1 MTVRIDTAQAIEDL
15 CAADVPE
22 QQAKAIVRVMVQ
34 AQDGLVT
41 KEYFDA
47 RLEAK
52 FALQTAQLT
61 GIAIAVAGLAVAV
74 AKWVL

>member
-1 MTVRIDTAQAIEDL
+1 M
-15 CAADVPE
+15 
-22 QQAKAIVRVMVQ
+22 RVMIQ

-52 FALQTAQLT
+52 FALQTAQLI
-61 GIAIAVAGLAVAV
+61 GIAIAVAGLAVAI

>member
-1 MTVRIDTAQAIEDL
+1 MTVRIDTAEAVEDL
-15 CAADVPE
+15 CAADLSE
-22 QQAKAIVRVMVQ
+22 RQAKAIVRVVVQ

-52 FALQTAQLT
+52 IALQTAQLT
-61 GIAIAVAGLAVAV
+61 GIALAVAGLAIAV